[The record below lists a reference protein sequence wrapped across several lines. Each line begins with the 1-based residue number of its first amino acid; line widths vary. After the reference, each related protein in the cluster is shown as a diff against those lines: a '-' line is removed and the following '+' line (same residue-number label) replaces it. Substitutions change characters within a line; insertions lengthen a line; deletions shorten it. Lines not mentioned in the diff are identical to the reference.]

1 MRSKLSK
8 TVESWGRDP
17 FQILLS
23 WSHGCEATT
32 VLVQKLYLLKIVRAE
47 KTRGTQVTEQGVAG
61 VGGGGCKHILSLTPF
76 WQIKQRRIKSCKWPS
91 YPSVCFENSTSWYLR
106 TYWKISLSIDVK
118 ILSSWKVV
126 CLLTMF
132 SIAILLWKSSSS
144 LQCILKM
151 KMSLYVGWLNTLV
164 WKPGT
169 VKASLTPIWKQSP
182 FFHFT
187 SLFFGRSLRMYFLH
201 DKTSFNVTVTFG
213 MLTEMMKNEIHAQMD
228 GLFEIHTH
236 H

>member
-61 VGGGGCKHILSLTPF
+61 VGGRGCKHILSLTPF

-151 KMSLYVGWLNTLV
+151 KMSLYVGWLNHSCESRELWKHHWLLHENNHHFFILHRCFLDEALECIFFTIKLV
-164 WKPGT
+164 
-169 VKASLTPIWKQSP
+169 L
-182 FFHFT
+182 
-187 SLFFGRSLRMYFLH
+187 M
-201 DKTSFNVTVTFG
+201 
-213 MLTEMMKNEIHAQMD
+213 
-228 GLFEIHTH
+228 
-236 H
+236 